1 MRVAVIGGRGF
12 FGTALARAA
21 NAMPGFD
28 VSVVTR
34 QSYDAEVL
42 NGGFDVVFNSAMPSG
57 RFWAEKN
64 PSDDFRETVLKSF
77 NVVADFA
84 PAKVVQI
91 SSVSARC
98 QLNKIYGR
106 HKRAAEVI
114 VDDGRNLVVRL
125 GPLYGDAISK
135 GVLIDLIQDKTV
147 YVSGLSEYAFTPIS
161 WAAQAIIDNVSVS
174 GIIEIGANG
183 AVLLQDLASAL
194 GSHSAFIGECD
205 HQIFN
210 DSVGAPA
217 ATDVIAFAHALK
229 ARGGQF

>member
-12 FGTALARAA
+12 FGTALSKAA
-21 NAMPGFD
+21 HASLGFD
-28 VSVVTR
+28 VTVVTR

-57 RFWAEKN
+57 RFWAETN
-64 PSDDFRETVLKSF
+64 PSDDFRETVLKTF
-77 NVVADFA
+77 NVLTDFA

-106 HKRAAEVI
+106 HKRAAEAL

-125 GPLYGDAISK
+125 GPLYGEELTK
-135 GVLIDLIQDKTV
+135 GVLIDLVNDKAV
-147 YVSGLSEYAFTPIS
+147 YVSGGSNYAFTPID
-161 WAAQAIIDNVSVS
+161 WAAKTIIDSVSES
-174 GIIEIGANG
+174 GIIEVGANG
-183 AVLLQDLASAL
+183 AVMLQDLASAL
-194 GSHSAFIGECD
+194 GSRSTFVGEYD
-205 HQIFN
+205 HQVFA

-217 ATDVIAFAHALK
+217 ANEVVAFAHALK
-229 ARGGQF
+229 ALGGQS